1 MDGNYSFNLGGVQM
15 RELIQKLLDSKL
27 SSLQIAKETGVPQ
40 STIYR
45 MRSKERS
52 LDNLTLKN
60 AELLS
65 EFAEIL
71 FNSEDDEKQNL
82 LVKRASIKGMLANL
96 EMSNEEAQKLEE
108 ELHDIEVNLDELNR

>member
-60 AELLS
+60 AELLY
-65 EFAEIL
+65 EFASIVL
-71 FNSEDDEKQNL
+71 SNEDDRRRNL
-82 LVKRASIKGMLANL
+82 LVQRASIKGMLANL
-96 EMSNEEAQKLEE
+96 DMSNEESQKLEE